1 MVLPETGE
9 SAMSSKKQPVV
20 STEPA
25 SIQDAAY
32 RFALT
37 GETSRNLAQYV
48 LGVCPDFLDNVP
60 SEIHS
65 QLYTGFQIRKHEI
78 TEPVHYKMGEGG
90 VFIPLSEKPAADA
103 QGIVV
108 MSINAAMSYSQQEFG
123 KLKEKD
129 PALHSIIK
137 PMRDGFSS
145 YASNNL
151 KALKAAIRA
160 VLNAGKPRER
170 SANKGFREA
179 MTDAFATL
187 DKRVKTARDRGD
199 TEADPLKYRLAVD
212 NFWKTYNA

>member
-1 MVLPETGE
+1 
-9 SAMSSKKQPVV
+9 MSSKKQPVV

-37 GETSRNLAQYV
+37 GETSRKLAQYV
-48 LGVCPDFLDNVP
+48 LGVCPNFLDNMP
-60 SEIHS
+60 SEIRS
-65 QLYTGFQIRKHEI
+65 QLYAGFQLRKHEL

-90 VFIPLSEKPAADA
+90 VFFPLSDKPAADA

-108 MSINAAMSYSQQEFG
+108 MSINVAMSYSQQAFSQ
-123 KLKEKD
+123 LKNSD
-129 PALHSIIK
+129 PALHSIMK
-137 PMRDGFSS
+137 PMRDAFSS

-160 VLNAGKPRER
+160 VLSADKPRER

-179 MTDAFATL
+179 MTDAFEVF
-187 DKRVKTARDRGD
+187 DKRVKTAKDRGD